1 MSGLESL
8 KSLTVKSPSIWGP
21 SNRVPWTDVCMLL
34 ARASNNASRYG
45 RLKYAMEYSQR
56 PHVLRNLLSSALK
69 VKWNKHLTNKDIY
82 NIINL
87 SLEESLSPAVC
98 PKCNGRK
105 QLTVQDKIYKCDVCL
120 GVGTRSMSDRARA
133 RYIFKDTDPTEVYQ
147 KKYLRHIKY
156 NYFNTLIYNIQEWE
170 MELHRVFRK
179 MR

>member
-21 SNRVPWTDVCMLL
+21 SNRVPWTDVCMIL
-34 ARASNNASRYG
+34 ASVSKDASRYA

-69 VKWNKHLTNKDIY
+69 VKWNKRLTGKDIY
-82 NIINL
+82 SIVNL
-87 SLEESLSPAVC
+87 ALEESLSPAVC

-105 QLTVQDKIYKCDVCL
+105 QLTLQDKIYKCDVCL
-120 GVGTRSMSDRARA
+120 GVGTRSMSDRARS
-133 RYIFKDTDPTEVYQ
+133 RYIFKDTDTTDAYQ

-156 NYFNTLIYNIQEWE
+156 NYFNTLMSTTQEWE
-170 MELHRVFRK
+170 MELHGAFKRIR
-179 MR
+179 

>member
-34 ARASNNASRYG
+34 ARVSKDASRYA
-45 RLKYAMEYSQR
+45 RLKYAMEYNQR
-56 PHVLRNLLSSALK
+56 PHVLRNLLSCALK
-69 VKWNKHLTNKDIY
+69 VKWNKSLTGKDIY
-82 NIINL
+82 SIVNL
-87 SLEESLSPAVC
+87 SLEESLSPAIC

-133 RYIFKDTDPTEVYQ
+133 RYILGELDEGNRFKYI
-147 KKYLRHIKY
+147 RHIKY
-156 NYFNTLIYNIQEWE
+156 NYFNTLMSTTQEWE
-170 MELHRVFRK
+170 MELHGAFKRIR
-179 MR
+179 